1 MDNTTRDNRF
11 DETNREN
18 RDNRY
23 DNYNNNRSRNTIW
36 PWIAGIVVIGLIA
49 ILVFSNND
57 RDDRQETAYNSEL
70 NSDYRGSGSVTA
82 TDNTQNQD
90 LEYADERNRDL
101 GNNSTINNSR
111 DINNQSG
118 QSDRQSGQSDRASNK
133 NINNPAVA
141 SYVEFV
147 ESGVR
152 NNDDIDT
159 RKVGQAF
166 RHLAEATDAKA
177 SELGVRPSVNLRVAR
192 ENIDQINSGSTANVP
207 GESIRQTAEIL
218 SNELANLQKSKY
230 PDLDN
235 KASQLQKAS
244 QSIDPD
250 EQVMDQKGEIKDFFT
265 EAADLLEEMEFETDD
280 R

>member
-11 DETNREN
+11 DDTN
-18 RDNRY
+18 RDNRDNRNDY
-23 DNYNNNRSRNTIW
+23 DNNRRRNTIW

-49 ILVFSNND
+49 ILVFSNRD
-57 RDDRQETAYNSEL
+57 RDDSQETAYNSEL
-70 NSDYRGSGSVTA
+70 NSEYSGSGAVTA

-90 LEYADERNRDL
+90 LEYSDERNRDL
-101 GNNSTINNSR
+101 GNNNSR

-118 QSDRQSGQSDRASNK
+118 QSGNKSDR
-133 NINNPAVA
+133 NIDNPAVA

-152 NNDDIDT
+152 NNDDIDAQ
-159 RKVGQAF
+159 KVGQAF

-192 ENIDQINSGSTANVP
+192 ENIDQINSGSTADMR
-207 GESIRQTAEIL
+207 GENIRQTAEIL

-235 KASQLQKAS
+235 KASNLQKAS

-250 EQVMDQKGEIKDFFT
+250 EAVLDQRGEIKDFLT